1 MGMTK
6 SEQNVNVKRR
16 TIVIGGLAG
25 ASALLAVNGQSF
37 AQPIEKKGKVDR
49 KEQKPV
55 DSMIPG
61 FSKVRLREMTYAPG
75 ASGKAKMQNAMICEC
90 SQGSLEVTADD
101 KKFTVNKGDV
111 WTCSAGM
118 VEGISN
124 KGSTPGTM
132 RVFDLLT
139 S

>member
-1 MGMTK
+1 MTK
-6 SEQNVNVKRR
+6 SLQNINVKRR
-16 TIVIGGLAG
+16 AIMVGGLAG
-25 ASALLAVNGQSF
+25 ASALLGVNGQSV
-37 AQPIEKKGKVDR
+37 AQPIERKGKIDR

-61 FSKVRLREMTYAPG
+61 FKKVRLREMTYAPG

-90 SQGSLEVTADD
+90 TQGSLEVTADD
-101 KKFTVNKGDV
+101 KKFSVNKGDV

-118 VEGISN
+118 IEAVGN
-124 KGSTPGTM
+124 KGSTPATM

>member
-1 MGMTK
+1 M
-6 SEQNVNVKRR
+6 V
-16 TIVIGGLAG
+16 GGLAG
-25 ASALLAVNGQSF
+25 ASALLAVKQSV
-37 AQPIEKKGKVDR
+37 AQPIERKGKVDR

-61 FSKVRLREMTYAPG
+61 FKKVRLREMTYAPE

-101 KKFTVNKGDV
+101 KKFSVNKGDV

-118 VEGISN
+118 VEAVSN
-124 KGSTPGTM
+124 KGSTPATM

>member
-1 MGMTK
+1 MDLTK
-6 SEQNVNVKRR
+6 IQQNINVKRR
-16 TIVIGGLAG
+16 AIVVGGLAG
-25 ASALLAVNGQSF
+25 ASALLAVNGV
-37 AQPIEKKGKVDR
+37 AQPIERKGKVDR

-55 DSMIPG
+55 DSMVPG

-90 SQGSLEVTADD
+90 SEGSLEITADD
-101 KKFTVNKGDV
+101 KKFSVKKGDI

-118 VEGISN
+118 IEAVSN
-124 KGSTPGTM
+124 KGSTSATM
-132 RVFDLLT
+132 RIFDLLT

>member
-6 SEQNVNVKRR
+6 SEKSINVKRR

-25 ASALLAVNGQSF
+25 ASALLAMNGQSM

-61 FSKVRLREMTYAPG
+61 FQKVRLREMTYAPG

-90 SQGSLEVTADD
+90 TQGSLDVTADD
-101 KKFTVNKGDV
+101 KKFNFKKGDI

-118 VEGISN
+118 IETVSN
-124 KGSTPGTM
+124 SGSTPATM

>member
-1 MGMTK
+1 MDMTK
-6 SEQNVNVKRR
+6 SQQKINVKRR
-16 TIVIGGLAG
+16 AIVVGGLAG
-25 ASALLAVNGQSF
+25 ASALLAVKQSV

-61 FSKVRLREMTYAPG
+61 FKKVRLREMTYAPG

-90 SQGSLEVTADD
+90 TQGSLEVLADNE
-101 KKFTVNKGDV
+101 KFTANKGHV

-118 VEGISN
+118 VEAVSN
-124 KGSTPGTM
+124 KGSTPATM